1 MIGHHYSMGMFGR
14 KKHSDLPA
22 TGMRA
27 AAELIDIR
35 FGRTF
40 QTNVGGVGG
49 NESRT
54 SSRVMTV
61 RVEPRNGTP
70 YHAELHL
77 SRKAPMVP
85 TTPGTRFEVLVDPDD
100 PSHLELLADPVF
112 TLPNGASWR
121 PPANLGVG
129 RAASDAAMQQAR
141 DIAQRAA
148 QARAAAAQAAA
159 AQPGPPAAGR
169 AEAPADPV
177 DQLVK
182 LSDLYDRGLL
192 TEAEFTAQKAQ
203 ILEQD

>member
-1 MIGHHYSMGMFGR
+1 MIGHYYSVGMFGR

-27 AAELIDIR
+27 TAELIDIR

-40 QTNVGGVGG
+40 QTNIGG

-61 RVEPRNGTP
+61 RVEPGNGTP
-70 YHAELHL
+70 YQAELHL

-85 TTPGTRFEVLVDPDD
+85 ITPGTRFEVLVDPDD
-100 PSHLELLADPVF
+100 PSHLELPPDPVF
-112 TLPNGASWR
+112 TMPNGASWR

-129 RAASDAAMQQAR
+129 RAASDAAMQQMR
-141 DIAQRAA
+141 DIAQRTA

-159 AQPGPPAAGR
+159 AQPGAPAAGR

-177 DQLVK
+177 DRLVK

-203 ILEQD
+203 ILKQD